1 MKQFEVTVI
10 FAKAPQFVCTVQA
23 ADKEQAKRY
32 ARVRAVDFGFSERP
46 KRFEVREAWRQ

>member
-10 FAKAPQFVCTVQA
+10 FAKVPQFVCTVNA

-32 ARVRAVDFGFSERP
+32 ARTRAVDSGFSEKP
-46 KRFEVREAWRQ
+46 KRFGVREVVSA